1 MPELDQRPKVTVE
14 DLLRLKRSERPAAE
28 FWTGFERELRQ
39 KQLTALL
46 EKRPWWQGLPRFL
59 ARRAYLPVGATAIL
73 AFTLVSV
80 KYYAP
85 GQLAQVEAA
94 PVGSRVAVD
103 REVALPVNPVSS
115 ALVNR
120 DVSAPASPGESA
132 LVASAVPASSPASS
146 EAVELMPLLV
156 APREAE
162 TPSARLLAANLTR
175 LEQPEAD
182 FSRAVLS
189 SRLSAPVRDQM
200 VATATEELA
209 SVPTNAPR
217 RNRLLARYDG
227 RQLNPEPAPPAVV
240 RERLARRLGD
250 TESTDRS
257 SRLARDIDTFSSPMP
272 QIVALRF

>member
-14 DLLRLKRSERPAAE
+14 DLLHLKRAERPAPE
-28 FWTGFERELRQ
+28 FWGNFERELRQ

-46 EKRPWWQGLPRFL
+46 EKRPWWQEIPQFI

-85 GQLAQVEAA
+85 AQLAQVENPPAGSPVTVDHEVTA
-94 PVGSRVAVD
+94 PVA
-103 REVALPVNPVSS
+103 PVSS
-115 ALVNR
+115 PLVNR
-120 DVSAPASPGESA
+120 TES
-132 LVASAVPASSPASS
+132 VASVAEDTVVASTAPVSSTASTDV
-146 EAVELMPLLV
+146 VELMPLLV
-156 APREAE
+156 APRAEE

-175 LEQPEAD
+175 LEQSDAD
-182 FSRAVLS
+182 FGHNVLNA
-189 SRLSAPVRDQM
+189 RLSAPAREQI
-200 VATATEELA
+200 AAPAAEELA
-209 SVPTNAPR
+209 SVPTNSTR
-217 RNRLLARYDG
+217 RNRLLAQYGG

-250 TESTDRS
+250 TDTSDRS
-257 SRLARDIDTFSSPMP
+257 NRLAREIDTFSTPMP

>member
-14 DLLRLKRSERPAAE
+14 DLLRLKRAERPAPE
-28 FWTGFERELRQ
+28 FWGNFERELRQ

-46 EKRPWWQGLPRFL
+46 EKRPWWQEIPQFL

-85 GQLAQVEAA
+85 AQLAQVETPPAGS
-94 PVGSRVAVD
+94 PVAMDHGASSSVA
-103 REVALPVNPVSS
+103 PVSS
-115 ALVNR
+115 PLVNR
-120 DVSAPASPGESA
+120 SESVESA
-132 LVASAVPASSPASS
+132 TETTVVASTASVAPEAST
-146 EAVELMPLLV
+146 EVVELMPLLV
-156 APREAE
+156 APRMEE

-175 LEQPEAD
+175 LEQADAD
-182 FSRAVLS
+182 FGHNVLNA
-189 SRLSAPVRDQM
+189 RLSAPVREQA
-200 VATATEELA
+200 VAPVSEELA
-209 SVPTNAPR
+209 SVPTNSTR
-217 RNRLLARYDG
+217 SRLLAQYGG

-250 TESTDRS
+250 TETSDRS
-257 SRLARDIDTFSSPMP
+257 NRLARDIDTFSTPMP

>member
-14 DLLRLKRSERPAAE
+14 DLLRLKRAERPAPE
-28 FWTGFERELRQ
+28 FWSNFERELRQ

-46 EKRPWWQGLPRFL
+46 EKRPWWQEIPQFL

-85 GQLAQVEAA
+85 AQLAQVENPPAGS
-94 PVGSRVAVD
+94 PVTVD
-103 REVALPVNPVSS
+103 REVTASITPVSS
-115 ALVNR
+115 PLVNR
-120 DVSAPASPGESA
+120 SESA
-132 LVASAVPASSPASS
+132 ESATAETIVASATAVSSQVST
-146 EAVELMPLLV
+146 EVVELMPLLV
-156 APREAE
+156 APRAEE

-175 LEQPEAD
+175 LEQPDAD
-182 FSRAVLS
+182 FGHNVLNA
-189 SRLSAPVRDQM
+189 RLSAPAREQ
-200 VATATEELA
+200 AAASAAEELA
-209 SVPTNAPR
+209 SVPTNSTR
-217 RNRLLARYDG
+217 RNRLLAQYGG

-250 TESTDRS
+250 TESSDRS
-257 SRLARDIDTFSSPMP
+257 TRLARDIDTFSTPMP

>member
-14 DLLRLKRSERPAAE
+14 DLLRLKRAERPAPE
-28 FWTGFERELRQ
+28 FWGNFERELRQ

-46 EKRPWWQGLPRFL
+46 EKRPWWQEIPQFL

-85 GQLAQVEAA
+85 AQLAQVETPPAGSPVSVDRGVVAPVSSPLVNRSESNESATVETVVASAA
-94 PVGSRVAVD
+94 PVSDQAST
-103 REVALPVNPVSS
+103 EV
-115 ALVNR
+115 
-120 DVSAPASPGESA
+120 
-132 LVASAVPASSPASS
+132 
-146 EAVELMPLLV
+146 VELMPLLV
-156 APREAE
+156 APRTEE

-175 LEQPEAD
+175 LEQPDAD
-182 FSRAVLS
+182 FGLNA
-189 SRLSAPVRDQM
+189 RLSAPAREQA
-200 VATATEELA
+200 VASATEELA
-209 SVPTNAPR
+209 SVPTSSTR
-217 RNRLLARYDG
+217 RNRLLAQYGG

-250 TESTDRS
+250 TETSDRGN
-257 SRLARDIDTFSSPMP
+257 RLAREIDTFSTPMP

>member
-14 DLLRLKRSERPAAE
+14 DLLRLKRAERPAPE
-28 FWTGFERELRQ
+28 FWGNFERELRQ

-46 EKRPWWQGLPRFL
+46 EKRPWWQEIPQFI

-85 GQLAQVEAA
+85 VQLAQVENPPAGL
-94 PVGSRVAVD
+94 PVTVD
-103 REVALPVNPVSS
+103 REVPAPVAPVSS
-115 ALVNR
+115 PLVNR
-120 DVSAPASPGESA
+120 SESA
-132 LVASAVPASSPASS
+132 QPVTDETVVASTAPVSPEVST
-146 EAVELMPLLV
+146 EVIELMPLLV
-156 APREAE
+156 APHAEE

-175 LEQPEAD
+175 LEQAD
-182 FSRAVLS
+182 SDFGHNVLS
-189 SRLSAPVRDQM
+189 ARLSAPVREQ
-200 VATATEELA
+200 VTAPATEELA
-209 SVPTNAPR
+209 SVPTNSTR
-217 RNRLLARYDG
+217 RNRLLAQYGG

-250 TESTDRS
+250 TETSDRS
-257 SRLARDIDTFSSPMP
+257 NRLAREIDTFSTPMP

>member
-14 DLLRLKRSERPAAE
+14 DLLRLKRAERPAPE
-28 FWTGFERELRQ
+28 FWSNFERELRQ

-46 EKRPWWQGLPRFL
+46 EKRPWWHEIPQFL

-85 GQLAQVEAA
+85 AQLAQVENPPA
-94 PVGSRVAVD
+94 GSPVAVD
-103 REVALPVNPVSS
+103 REVTASVAPVSS
-115 ALVNR
+115 PLVNR
-120 DVSAPASPGESA
+120 NEPVVSTTEETV
-132 LVASAVPASSPASS
+132 VATTAPASS
-146 EAVELMPLLV
+146 EVATEVVELMPLLV
-156 APREAE
+156 APRAAE

-175 LEQPEAD
+175 LEQSDGD
-182 FSRAVLS
+182 FGHNLLNA
-189 SRLSAPVRDQM
+189 RLSAPVREPA
-200 VATATEELA
+200 VAPITEELA
-209 SVPTNAPR
+209 SVPTSSTR
-217 RNRLLARYDG
+217 SRLLAQYGG

-250 TESTDRS
+250 TETSDRS
-257 SRLARDIDTFSSPMP
+257 NRLARDIDTFSTPMP

>member
-14 DLLRLKRSERPAAE
+14 DLLRLKRAERPAPE
-28 FWTGFERELRQ
+28 FWGNFERELRQ

-46 EKRPWWQGLPRFL
+46 EKRPWWQEIPQFL

-85 GQLAQVEAA
+85 AQLAQVENP
-94 PVGSRVAVD
+94 PVGSPVTVDHGVTASVA
-103 REVALPVNPVSS
+103 PVSS
-115 ALVNR
+115 PLVNR
-120 DVSAPASPGESA
+120 SESVQSAIEETV
-132 LVASAVPASSPASS
+132 VASVAPVPSQAST
-146 EAVELMPLLV
+146 EVVELMPLLV
-156 APREAE
+156 APRAEE

-175 LEQPEAD
+175 LEQSDAD
-182 FSRAVLS
+182 FGHNVLNA
-189 SRLSAPVRDQM
+189 RLSVPAREQVAAP
-200 VATATEELA
+200 ATEELA
-209 SVPTNAPR
+209 SVPTNSTR
-217 RNRLLARYDG
+217 RNRLLAQYGG

-250 TESTDRS
+250 TETSDRGN
-257 SRLARDIDTFSSPMP
+257 RLAREIDTFSTPMP